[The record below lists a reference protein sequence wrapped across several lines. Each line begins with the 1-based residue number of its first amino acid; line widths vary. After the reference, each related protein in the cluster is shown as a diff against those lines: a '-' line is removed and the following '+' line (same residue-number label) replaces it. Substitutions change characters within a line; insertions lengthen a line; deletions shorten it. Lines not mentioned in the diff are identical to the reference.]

1 MTLFFLNSFK
11 IHLGVFKLHFSKCYN
26 LFRPFFCGCV
36 ISFWLPWTQREALST
51 GLCDPLNL
59 VDVAKLSGDR
69 LSCPW
74 AVCTYFWFL
83 LEEDTS
89 VAHSFAKSGHDD
101 GESNCLAISTKVAK
115 LITRKLLTRPF
126 PSSHYLVW
134 GFEMLT
140 FPNSIP

>member
-1 MTLFFLNSFK
+1 MNYIRRKCSLLNIFGKMEQNTKIRSCVSKMIRFK
-11 IHLGVFKLHFSKCYN
+11 SDASEPI
-26 LFRPFFCGCV
+26 FCV
-36 ISFWLPWTQREALST
+36 YKSWQMWI
-51 GLCDPLNL
+51 DPLNL

-101 GESNCLAISTKVAK
+101 GESNCSAISTKVAK